1 MTTPLKIVVL
11 ISGNG
16 SNLQALI
23 NATLTKKTFKIV
35 GVISNNAEALGIERA
50 KKVGIR
56 TEVISD
62 QLYKKKADFESEM
75 IRIIDQQAPDVI
87 ALAGFMRVL
96 SPEFVSH
103 YPFKIINI
111 HPSLLPA
118 YAGLNTHERVLKAG
132 EKWHGVTIHVV
143 NEGLDSGP
151 ILAQQ
156 KVMVREDDTIESL
169 RARVLE
175 VEHHLYPW
183 VLDRIATGQLSL
195 KPFSLREKVSR
206 SDG

>member
-1 MTTPLKIVVL
+1 
-11 ISGNG
+11 
-16 SNLQALI
+16 
-23 NATLTKKTFKIV
+23 
-35 GVISNNAEALGIERA
+35 
-50 KKVGIR
+50 
-56 TEVISD
+56 
-62 QLYKKKADFESEM
+62 M

-175 VEHHLYPW
+175 VEHHLYPG